1 MSLPPPISRPNTRHG
16 VNMDKPWHGLHWQLV
31 HALLDPTVHNIGQDY
46 NWCIKQPQSSLLSP
60 LYVDWT
66 FNSEV
71 ELDNIKGVDPVPG
84 QIWGLWAGDLLPRC
98 HWIFFWTDAS
108 LVLWK
113 CEVNTVF
120 GFSELYKKP
129 NVTAL
134 RVTIVQSLVLTGII
148 EFNEEPRDCSSVQT
162 FLLTLITGNLH
173 FILATTRSV
182 CPLQMLT
189 VTRHRR
195 QEANSQIWKFEFTT
209 YGSDCL

>member
-1 MSLPPPISRPNTRHG
+1 MDTELVKIYPSDECPCPPVSKSNTRHG

-31 HALLDPTVHNIGQDY
+31 HALLDRTVHNIGQDY
-46 NWCIKQPQSSLLSP
+46 NWCIKQPQSSFLSP
-60 LYVDWT
+60 VYVDWT

-71 ELDNIKGVDPVPG
+71 ELDNIKIVDPVPG

-108 LVLWK
+108 LVLWIG
-113 CEVNTVF
+113 EVSTVF

-148 EFNEEPRDCSSVQT
+148 GSNEEPRDWCSVWARATCTSSLCIT
-162 FLLTLITGNLH
+162 SLISC
-173 FILATTRSV
+173 FS
-182 CPLQMLT
+182 
-189 VTRHRR
+189 
-195 QEANSQIWKFEFTT
+195 FEN
-209 YGSDCL
+209 